1 MSEGRQWIGDGLSG
15 ISTNGG
21 AIGLAERVEDRRLT
35 LLKRHEV
42 QTLLAADRDQ
52 IEVAVI
58 AGVSV
63 RSVRR
68 IAAEPAV
75 EHVADC
81 QGRAE
86 RRIGRPS
93 KVEPFRALV
102 QELGVQVDEETHAP
116 LKSVEILRR
125 ARLDGYRGGKSA
137 LYELIAELR
146 PHATR
151 LMMRFEGLPGEFS
164 QHDFGEVRI
173 TYLDGSRQVVRFF
186 CTQLRQWLDE
196 VNDERPSRA
205 TGEIPQQR
213 RQQELSRLRPLRV
226 SPDRLALRIPIQV
239 SVTAEVSYDGR
250 SYAMPPEAASM
261 AGTLYLYQ
269 DHVHIVAVRFQ
280 ARHPRYVARGTV
292 SRQPEHRAAQLAV
305 ISGKRG
311 RRYLQ
316 REHLLET
323 GEAALL
329 FLTELVHRDPP
340 PGRPERLLGSD
351 TGRTYMP
358 EFSDAVESVRVSPSR
373 LVRCCLRPDKEP
385 RHSR

>member
-21 AIGLAERVEDRRLT
+21 GIGVAERVEDRMLT

-42 QTLLAADRDQ
+42 QTLLAAGHDQ

-75 EHVADC
+75 EHVDDS
-81 QGRAE
+81 QERVQ

-102 QELGVQVDEETHAP
+102 QELVEQVDEETHAP

-186 CTQLRQWLDE
+186 C
-196 VNDERPSRA
+196 
-205 TGEIPQQR
+205 
-213 RQQELSRLRPLRV
+213 SRLKWSRWAVVDLVPNQVAETLIRTLADHFVAFGGVPLCAVFDLIFPPKTLTMAFTNRPEL
-226 SPDRLALRIPIQV
+226 
-239 SVTAEVSYDGR
+239 
-250 SYAMPPEAASM
+250 PE
-261 AGTLYLYQ
+261 
-269 DHVHIVAVRFQ
+269 I
-280 ARHPRYVARGTV
+280 
-292 SRQPEHRAAQLAV
+292 SRQNFRNPQ
-305 ISGKRG
+305 
-311 RRYLQ
+311 
-316 REHLLET
+316 
-323 GEAALL
+323 
-329 FLTELVHRDPP
+329 
-340 PGRPERLLGSD
+340 
-351 TGRTYMP
+351 
-358 EFSDAVESVRVSPSR
+358 
-373 LVRCCLRPDKEP
+373 
-385 RHSR
+385 